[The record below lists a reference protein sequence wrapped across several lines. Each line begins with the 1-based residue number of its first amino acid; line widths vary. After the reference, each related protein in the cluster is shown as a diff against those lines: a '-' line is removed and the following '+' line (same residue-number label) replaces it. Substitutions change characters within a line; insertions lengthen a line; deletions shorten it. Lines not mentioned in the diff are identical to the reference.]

1 MDHTTPTSLHGLVGH
16 DLRLYPCPARPHME
30 PRDGEMLSEA
40 IVSRTPDTLGE
51 TAHERSTALK
61 VLLIRCGP
69 HA

>member
-1 MDHTTPTSLHGLVGH
+1 
-16 DLRLYPCPARPHME
+16 ME

>member
-1 MDHTTPTSLHGLVGH
+1 MTASVQGTVSVTGEGYTTIRDST
-16 DLRLYPCPARPHME
+16 E